1 MIDPVSPV
9 ATLKERVID
18 TLNREVGPALEIDG
32 GSIEVLD
39 VEGGIV
45 QVRLNGMCG
54 CCPSSVHAVIMGI
67 EEELR
72 RRIPEVEYL
81 EAVP

>member
-1 MIDPVSPV
+1 MSESL
-9 ATLKERVID
+9 AERVA
-18 TLNREVGPALEIDG
+18 RVVAEEVLPALAMDGVGVEVVGVDG
-32 GSIEVLD
+32 GV
-39 VEGGIV
+39 V
-45 QVRLNGMCG
+45 QVRLNGACG

-72 RRIPEVEYL
+72 RRVPEVDYL